1 MRTAEGDAWQ
11 VHGALRAGATSLR
24 GIRLMASGLD
34 HPQYNNAD
42 VTAADADIDGARAWY
57 AAFGVPWGMRVPVEL
72 PWTHGRFIFE
82 KRLMGL
88 ERPAPRRRPRTSAS
102 PTTSTPSSRSTR
114 RRSRCSARAW
124 LAPQFGA
131 PGYETALAYLDGRPV
146 ATGYSILSDGQAGP
160 ALYVAG
166 VAVLPEARGRGIGAA
181 LTSWLIARGFE
192 RGATL
197 AHLHPDDDAAARLYA
212 RLGFVE
218 VPGFNVFV
226 NQ

>member
-11 VHGALRAGATSLR
+11 VHGELRAGAASLR

-42 VTAADADIDGARAWY
+42 VFAADADVDGARSWY
-57 AAFGVPWGMRVPVEL
+57 AALGVPWGMRVPVEL

-88 ERPAPRRRPRTSAS
+88 ERLRPAPPADVHIADDLDAVVAIDAAAFEV
-102 PTTSTPSSRSTR
+102 
-114 RRSRCSARAW
+114 SAREW

-131 PGYETALAYLDGRPV
+131 PGYETALAYLDDRPV
-146 ATGYSILSDGQAGP
+146 ATGYSILSHGQAGP

-181 LTSWLIARGFE
+181 VTSWLIARGFE

-197 AHLHPDDDAAARLYA
+197 AHLHPDNDAAARLYA

>member
-1 MRTAEGDAWQ
+1 M
-11 VHGALRAGATSLR
+11 
-24 GIRLMASGLD
+24 
-34 HPQYNNAD
+34 
-42 VTAADADIDGARAWY
+42 TAADADIDGARSWY
-57 AAFGVPWGMRVPVEL
+57 AELGVPWGMRVPLEFD
-72 PWTHGRFIFE
+72 WRHGRLLFE

-88 ERPAPRRRPRTSAS
+88 ERLRPAPPADVRVADDLDAVVAIDAAAFGG
-102 PTTSTPSSRSTR
+102 
-114 RRSRCSARAW
+114 SARAW
-124 LAPQFGA
+124 LGPQFGA
-131 PGYETALAYLDGRPV
+131 PGYETALAYLDGRRRRDGLLDPQRRPGG
-146 ATGYSILSDGQAGP
+146 TGAVRRRASPCSRRRGGAGS
-160 ALYVAG
+160 
-166 VAVLPEARGRGIGAA
+166 GRA